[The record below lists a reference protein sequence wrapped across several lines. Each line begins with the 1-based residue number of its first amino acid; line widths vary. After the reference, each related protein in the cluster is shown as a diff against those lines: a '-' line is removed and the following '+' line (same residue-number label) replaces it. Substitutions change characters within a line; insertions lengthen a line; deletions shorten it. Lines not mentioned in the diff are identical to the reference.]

1 MPIQPKVTRLPVVGV
16 MGSGSEF
23 HEELASEVG
32 RVLAGEGVNL
42 LTGGGGGVMEAVSRS
57 FIRTRGQGHGRVL
70 GILPGDSDGD
80 QAVERPGY
88 PNAYVEIAIHTH
100 LPLGG
105 ITGTS
110 SMSRNHIN
118 ILSSDVIIFLPGGD
132 GTFSEFSLAK
142 RYRKTIAG
150 YFPAEQ
156 IPAYW
161 EYSDPVFS
169 DPWDLTCWLRSS
181 LR

>member
-1 MPIQPKVTRLPVVGV
+1 MPVHPKVTRLPIVGV
-16 MGSGSEF
+16 MGSSSDA
-23 HEELASEVG
+23 HEDLANEVG

-42 LTGGGGGVMEAVSRS
+42 LTGGGGGVMEAVSRA
-57 FIRTRGQGHGRVL
+57 FVRARGQGHGRVL

-80 QAVERPGY
+80 QTVDRPGY
-88 PNAYVEIAIHTH
+88 PNPYVEIAIRTH

-142 RYRKTIAG
+142 RHRKQLAG
-150 YFPAEQ
+150 YFPIHQ
-156 IPAYW
+156 TPAYW
-161 EYSDPVFS
+161 ENADPAFCN
-169 DPWDLTCWLRSS
+169 PWDLTCWLRKS

>member
-1 MPIQPKVTRLPVVGV
+1 MSIHPKVTRLPVVGV
-16 MGSGSEF
+16 MGSGSEP
-23 HEELASEVG
+23 HEQLALEVG

-57 FIRTRGQGHGRVL
+57 FIRARGQGQGRVL

-80 QAVERPGY
+80 QRIERLGY
-88 PNAYVEIAIHTH
+88 PNPYVEIPIHTH

-118 ILSSDVIIFLPGGD
+118 ILTSDVIIFLPGGD

-142 RYRKTIAG
+142 RYRKTLAG
-150 YFPAEQ
+150 YYPPEQ

-161 EYSDPVFS
+161 ENADPTFN
-169 DPWDLTCWLRSS
+169 DPWDLTGWLRSS